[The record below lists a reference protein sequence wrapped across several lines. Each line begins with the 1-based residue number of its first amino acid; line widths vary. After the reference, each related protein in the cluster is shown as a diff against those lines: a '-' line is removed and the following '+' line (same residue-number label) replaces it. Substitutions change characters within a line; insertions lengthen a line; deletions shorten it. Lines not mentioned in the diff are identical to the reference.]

1 MKVLFRDERSHERVV
16 IVRIADDQLLRAV
29 DEAFDENVVDG
40 FVDEN
45 PGSAKAD
52 FALEKGKDHFSQR
65 TLTMGEGSLYS
76 ILTGLD
82 WAKRENMLFLNMYL
96 DTEAT

>member
-45 PGSAKAD
+45 PVDEVETFSWFFRSKITHD
-52 FALEKGKDHFSQR
+52 FRFHQTRLLQPTKFP
-65 TLTMGEGSLYS
+65 T
-76 ILTGLD
+76 
-82 WAKRENMLFLNMYL
+82 
-96 DTEAT
+96 